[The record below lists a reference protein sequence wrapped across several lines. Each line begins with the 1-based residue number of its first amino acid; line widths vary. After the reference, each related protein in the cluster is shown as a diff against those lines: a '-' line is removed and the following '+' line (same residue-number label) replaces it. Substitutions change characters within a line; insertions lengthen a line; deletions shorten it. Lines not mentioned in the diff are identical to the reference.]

1 MTFKKIFILSIG
13 IVMTIGVLAPIFTF
27 AENSIADQQGN
38 VLCDKISNV
47 YSKIAQAI
55 GQRES
60 KLGLKKTDIINKIQ
74 DHWAD
79 QDSSLADKRQ
89 KWDTNRN
96 NQIAKLKE
104 KFPNDPEKQAVLDFE
119 QAVDEAIFTRRAA
132 IDSAISNFRQRVE
145 ELKNSRHSKI
155 EAAKAT
161 FKSSVVSAFEK
172 AKSDC
177 LSGVPIA
184 TIREELKNSL
194 AAYKEKYNQDVQE
207 IEKIGAG
214 MDQLIDAKKAA
225 FEKAIQDFKTAMEK
239 ARADFKA
246 SASQEDPDN
255 SLKQAC
261 ESSGGTVATSTCC
274 QSAKNF
280 PNLCLIGPCGCSP
293 DNSHQIKV
301 CDCGNGKCFNGSAC
315 VAGQ

>member
-1 MTFKKIFILSIG
+1 
-13 IVMTIGVLAPIFTF
+13 MTIGVLAPIFTL

-301 CDCGNGKCFNGSAC
+301 CNCGNGKCFDGSAC
-315 VAGQ
+315 VASQ

>member
-1 MTFKKIFILSIG
+1 
-13 IVMTIGVLAPIFTF
+13 MTIGVLAPIFTL

-301 CDCGNGKCFNGSAC
+301 CNCGNGKYFDGSAC
-315 VAGQ
+315 VASQ